1 MGYSVPVV
9 VTEGDSKTTVGYAN
23 IENID
28 EVVQIQITD
37 ENARRLLSNEL
48 YLSIRSGDVD
58 IEEISF
64 VVHHNKENSTC

>member
-1 MGYSVPVV
+1 MGYTVPVV
-9 VTEGDSKTTVGYAN
+9 VADGDKKITVGYAN

-28 EVVQIQITD
+28 EVVQVQITD
-37 ENARRLLSNEL
+37 ENARKLLSNEL

-64 VVHHNKENSTC
+64 VVHDPNNKE